1 MSSQSF
7 VVDQDQLGA
16 GTNGQRPIADFY
28 IIGEEARMQ
37 VQRFRA
43 GENLCICF
51 FFTYWLE
58 DCLLILEAIT
68 YNIRFRNIYQMDQLT
83 LRDIL
88 GDILQH
94 RLANFQPGDRIGVE
108 LNHVDL
114 DRRVWVPFSTVA
126 DMSVD
131 RIFGVLERI
140 QQSKQSFQ
148 FDQNMTMKLVIIQ
161 NPSGAGKGYYERTT
175 TRLVNCSDWK
185 KKHTGHGGC
194 FVQVNNNKVN
204 TKKIKLLNNLKNFR
218 LKTTTIC
225 V

>member
-7 VVDQDQLGA
+7 IVDQDQLGA
-16 GTNGQRPIADFY
+16 GNNGQRPIADFY
-28 IIGEEARMQ
+28 IIAEEARMQ

-68 YNIRFRNIYQMDQLT
+68 YNIRFRNIDQMDQLT

-88 GDILQH
+88 GDILHH

-114 DRRVWVPFSTVA
+114 DRRVLVPFSTVT

-131 RIFGVLERI
+131 RILGVLERM

-175 TRLVNCSDWK
+175 TRLVNWSDWK

-194 FVQVNNNKVN
+194 FVQVNKKVN
-204 TKKIKLLNNLKNFR
+204 TKN
-218 LKTTTIC
+218 
-225 V
+225 